1 MVTTF
6 DPNLFLDGEIPA
18 VYASFGKVPYG
29 KTLMGKLH
37 FDTDNVLGCDE
48 YGLDDKDEIDRSA
61 DVAPMYLAYR
71 GSCTFVQKVRNME
84 NLGVA
89 VGILIDD
96 AAEDV
101 SRLTLA
107 DDGTGGG
114 IRIPSMMISR
124 TDGDVLVKWLKK
136 ATPAELRSLVVMAE
150 FKMPVNNKNNVKVEY
165 WMSSSSNRAMDF
177 IEDFHPLLDDLRK
190 ENRVQFLPHY
200 VFWECRGCDRTTLEN
215 DCYADGRYCA
225 VEPSN
230 EAILGRE
237 IILEDLRQ
245 KCLFTALQDTKRN
258 TTDWSDYIDRVH
270 STCHTAINEDCSRAA
285 HQHLGLDYDMT
296 EACMKDSFS
305 RKENQ
310 WGSGSCKNTII
321 DEEIA
326 AWETLG
332 SNTYPALMI
341 NDRAYRGQIEPLSVF
356 NAICAAFADPP
367 KKCWPTLGLY
377 ETQTPTY
384 FTEEDVSG
392 LVTSGE
398 IFLSV
403 LAVVAVNVLVVYC
416 CRRRAKRELNH
427 AMQTQIESQIGQYN
441 ALQMEA
447 K

>member
-1 MVTTF
+1 
-6 DPNLFLDGEIPA
+6 
-18 VYASFGKVPYG
+18 
-29 KTLMGKLH
+29 MGKLH
-37 FDTDNVLGCDE
+37 FDQDNALGCDE
-48 YGLDDKDEIDRSA
+48 YGLNDKDEIDRSA

-89 VGILIDD
+89 IGILIDD
-96 AAEDV
+96 TAEDV
-101 SRLTLA
+101 NHLTLV

-124 TDGDVLVKWLKK
+124 TDGDVLTKWIKK
-136 ATPAELRSLVVMAE
+136 ASPADLRSLVVMAE

-200 VFWECRGCDRTTLEN
+200 VFWSCRGCDQTTLQN
-215 DCYADGRYCA
+215 DCFSDGRYCA
-225 VEPSN
+225 TEPSN
-230 EAILGRE
+230 AYISGRE

-245 KCLFTALQDTKRN
+245 KCLFTSMQDTKQN
-258 TTDWSDYIDRVH
+258 TTDWADYIERVH
-270 STCHTAINEDCSRAA
+270 STCHTAINEDCSRDA
-285 HQHLGLDYDMT
+285 HEHLGLDFEST
-296 EACMKDSFS
+296 ATCVKESFS
-305 RKENQ
+305 RKEAKWTESSTNN
-310 WGSGSCKNTII
+310 KMI
-321 DEEIA
+321 DAEIKA
-326 AWETLG
+326 FDNLG
-332 SNTYPALMI
+332 TSTYPALMI
-341 NDRAYRGQIEPLSVF
+341 NDQIYRGQIEPLSVF

-377 ETQTPTY
+377 EKQTTY
-384 FTEEDVSG
+384 FTEEDVSA

-403 LAVVAVNVLVVYC
+403 LAVIAINVVVVYC
-416 CRRRAKRELNH
+416 CRRMSKRELNH
-427 AMQTQIESQIGQYN
+427 AIQTQFDSQIGQYN